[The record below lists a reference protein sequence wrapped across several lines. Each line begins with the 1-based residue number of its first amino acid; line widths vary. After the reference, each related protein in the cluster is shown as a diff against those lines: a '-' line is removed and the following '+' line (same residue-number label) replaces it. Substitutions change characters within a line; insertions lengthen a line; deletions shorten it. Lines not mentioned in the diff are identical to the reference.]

1 MERITTT
8 MDEETLSEIRRIAG
22 KRGVSRFLHE
32 AAKERLASLNTL
44 ALLDE
49 LDERYGKPSEA
60 LRVEVDADMRAFF
73 GMPRGKPSGRNSRAA
88 RLTASATR
96 RRSKKVSDKRRR

>member
-8 MDEETLSEIRRIAG
+8 MDEETLREIRRIAG

-32 AAKERLASLNTL
+32 AAKERLARLHTL

-60 LRVEVDADMRAFF
+60 LQAEVDADMRAFF
-73 GMPRGKPSGRNSRAA
+73 GMPRAKPSGRNRRAGG
-88 RLTASATR
+88 RTASAAR
-96 RRSKKVSDKRRR
+96 RRSSASDKRRR